1 MSVAKQKGE
10 TVTVE
15 VPASAKYS
23 NGRRSPLAKPGWRY
37 VEGAELGDFSPDEWT
52 FLNAQK
58 DEFYREERAN
68 AALRMLGTMKDD
80 PSYGYQVNNY
90 THCLQSATMVMRA
103 GYDEETIVTAVF
115 HDVGFIACVESHGQF
130 SAALLGPIISEKN
143 YWMLRHHQIFMT
155 QHSGSDP
162 AFTGDVNAREK
173 YRGHPYFEW
182 TATFV
187 DTFDQNALQ
196 ADYDTASIEVFLP
209 MVHRVFAQKPHSV
222 PVID

>member
-1 MSVAKQKGE
+1 MSATEPQDQ
-10 TVTVE
+10 TVTVV

-23 NGRRSPLAKPGWRY
+23 NGRRAPLAKPGWRY
-37 VEGAELGDFSPDEWT
+37 VEGAELGHYSHEEWT

-58 DEFYREERAN
+58 DEYYTEERAN
-68 AALRMLGTMKDD
+68 AALRMLDTMKDD

-103 GYDEETIVTAVF
+103 GYDEEVIVTALF

-130 SAALLGPIISEKN
+130 SAALMGPIVSEKN

-155 QHSGSDP
+155 QHSGADP
-162 AFTGDVNAREK
+162 AFTGDVKAREK

-196 ADYDTASIEVFLP
+196 ADYDTASIEIFSADGSPRLRADP
-209 MVHRVFAQKPHSV
+209 PRGPR
-222 PVID
+222 D

>member
-1 MSVAKQKGE
+1 MSAAEQHTE
-10 TVTVE
+10 IVTVE

-37 VEGAELGDFSPDEWT
+37 VEHSDLVDYSAEEWR

-58 DEFYREERAN
+58 DEFYSEERVN
-68 AALRMLGTMKDD
+68 AALRMLETTKDD
-80 PSYGYQVNNY
+80 PTYAFQVNNY
-90 THCLQSATMVMRA
+90 THGLQSATMVMRA
-103 GYDEETIVTAVF
+103 GYDEETIVTALF
-115 HDVGFIACVESHGQF
+115 HDVGLIACKESHAQF

-143 YWMLRHHQIFMT
+143 YWMLQHHQIFMA
-155 QHSGSDP
+155 QHSGNDP
-162 AFTGDVNAREK
+162 AFTGDPNAREK
-173 YRGHPYFEW
+173 YRGHPHFEW

-196 ADYDTASIEVFLP
+196 ADYDTASLEVFLP
-209 MVHRVFAQKPHSV
+209 MVHRVFAQKSHSV